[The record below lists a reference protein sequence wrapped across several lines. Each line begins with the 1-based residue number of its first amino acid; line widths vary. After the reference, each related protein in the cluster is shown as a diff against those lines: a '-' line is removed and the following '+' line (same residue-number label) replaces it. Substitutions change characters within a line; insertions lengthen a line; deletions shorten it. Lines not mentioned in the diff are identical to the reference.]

1 MEIYDDSI
9 VQSIIEALPYYV
21 LIVDIKGDVT
31 HYNKLAKGLYLS
43 YSNEGE
49 NINIFDI
56 FNHSSISIISDPN
69 AFRGMNTSKR
79 NISEG
84 MEFKN
89 LIIKQEY
96 KGEVSIFSINSMP
109 LMDGEVIKGA
119 LISFSNI
126 TNEYMENRRIIKERE
141 DFIGLSTELKAKCN
155 IIEILRGREKKHLIY
170 LKDVISNISEG
181 LMVLDKN
188 NKFDFCNK
196 AVYNIFSIK
205 DEKRLI
211 VKDILEKF
219 VFQHLTIEDFHF
231 ENYVRNALENAKHI
245 KNLVMKITDKRS
257 NTVKYIDFSSDAVR
271 DDNKMVLYT
280 IITVKDITEIKKHE
294 MFIEDQTNFIKDL
307 VDNVDIPMAVL
318 NYPSLKIRVA
328 NKNFEVFTKYMLNDK
343 KGVPI
348 VNNYWYDIF
357 QDIEDDS
364 IAKALEFCGRIGKEY
379 TCSPYYIKDCYD
391 KDRFYK
397 IKFIP
402 YKFADGEIKG
412 ICIYASDIT
421 EEINHSIELENVT
434 KLKDE
439 FFTVISHELR
449 TPLSIIY
456 SSLQLAY
463 NIYPKEIG
471 PNMDKTLSRIEQN
484 CARLLKLVN
493 NILDI
498 SKAEAG
504 FIILDEL
511 NFDVVA
517 LTEYIVTSINHYAK
531 SKNIE
536 LIFDTSKEE
545 KMVTMDKEKYEKIL
559 LNLLSNAIKFT
570 PEGNKIMVELNFVNG
585 DIYLRVRDTG
595 IGIPEDKIN
604 FIFDRFSQVNSSLS
618 RRAEGTGIGLSLV
631 KKLVEL
637 MGGAIKVKS
646 KVDKGSVFTI
656 MFPKNII
663 EIKEEKRYTIIGEN
677 IEDKISTEFSD
688 IV

>member
-1 MEIYDDSI
+1 
-9 VQSIIEALPYYV
+9 
-21 LIVDIKGDVT
+21 
-31 HYNKLAKGLYLS
+31 
-43 YSNEGE
+43 
-49 NINIFDI
+49 
-56 FNHSSISIISDPN
+56 
-69 AFRGMNTSKR
+69 
-79 NISEG
+79 
-84 MEFKN
+84 
-89 LIIKQEY
+89 
-96 KGEVSIFSINSMP
+96 
-109 LMDGEVIKGA
+109 
-119 LISFSNI
+119 
-126 TNEYMENRRIIKERE
+126 
-141 DFIGLSTELKAKCN
+141 
-155 IIEILRGREKKHLIY
+155 
-170 LKDVISNISEG
+170 
-181 LMVLDKN
+181 
-188 NKFDFCNK
+188 
-196 AVYNIFSIK
+196 
-205 DEKRLI
+205 
-211 VKDILEKF
+211 
-219 VFQHLTIEDFHF
+219 
-231 ENYVRNALENAKHI
+231 
-245 KNLVMKITDKRS
+245 
-257 NTVKYIDFSSDAVR
+257 
-271 DDNKMVLYT
+271 MVLYT

-328 NKNFEVFTKYMLNDK
+328 NKNFEDFIKYVLNDK
-343 KGVPI
+343 KEVTI
-348 VNNYWYDIF
+348 LNSYWNDIF
-357 QDIEDDS
+357 QNVEDDS
-364 IAKALEFCGRIGKEY
+364 IEKALEFCGKIGKEY
-379 TCSPYYIKDCYD
+379 TCSPYCIKDCYD

-397 IKFIP
+397 IKFLP
-402 YKFADGEIKG
+402 YKFADGDIKG

-421 EEINHSIELENVT
+421 EEINHSMELENVT

-471 PNMDKTLSRIEQN
+471 PNIDKTLSRIEQN

-504 FIILDEL
+504 FIVLDEL
-511 NFDVVA
+511 NFDIVA

-531 SKNIE
+531 SKNID

-545 KMVTMDKEKYEKIL
+545 QMVTMDKEKYEKIL

-570 PEGNKIMVELNFVNG
+570 PEGNKIIVELSFVNG
-585 DIYLRVRDTG
+585 NVYLKVRDTG

-631 KKLVEL
+631 KKLVEI
-637 MGGAIKVKS
+637 MGGTIKVKS
-646 KVDKGSVFTI
+646 KVDKGSEFTI

>member
-1 MEIYDDSI
+1 MDIYNDNI

-21 LIVDIKGDVT
+21 LIVDREGNIT
-31 HYNKLAKGLYLS
+31 NYNKLAKGLYLS
-43 YSNEGE
+43 YSNEGK
-49 NINIFDI
+49 NNNVFDI
-56 FNHSSISIISDPN
+56 FNHPSITIITDHN
-69 AFRGMNTSKR
+69 DFQEKNISKR
-79 NISEG
+79 STLEDVD
-84 MEFKN
+84 FKK
-89 LIIKQEY
+89 LIIRQEY
-96 KGEVSIFSINSMP
+96 KGKVSIFSINSMP
-109 LMDGEVIKGA
+109 LMNGDVIKGS

-126 TNEYMENRRIIKERE
+126 TNEYIENRRIVKERE
-141 DFIGLSTELKAKCN
+141 NFIGLSTELKAKCN

-196 AVYNIFSIK
+196 AIYNIFDIN
-205 DEKRLI
+205 DEKEFVFKEIVKRFVFEHLI
-211 VKDILEKF
+211 VND
-219 VFQHLTIEDFHF
+219 FQF
-231 ENYVRNALENAKHI
+231 ENYIKNALENARNI
-245 KNLVMKITDKRS
+245 KNLVMKITDKES
-257 NTVKYIDFSSDAVR
+257 NTVKYIDFSSEAVT
-271 DDNKMVLYT
+271 DENKVVLYT

-328 NKNFEVFTKYMLNDK
+328 NKNFEDFIKYVLNDK
-343 KGVPI
+343 KEVTI
-348 VNNYWYDIF
+348 LNSYWNDIF
-357 QDIEDDS
+357 QNVEDDS
-364 IAKALEFCGRIGKEY
+364 IEKALEFCGKIGKEY
-379 TCSPYYIKDCYD
+379 TCSPYCIKDCYD

-397 IKFIP
+397 IKFLP
-402 YKFADGEIKG
+402 YKFADGDIKG

-421 EEINHSIELENVT
+421 EEINHSMELENVT

-471 PNMDKTLSRIEQN
+471 PNIDKTLSRIEQN

-504 FIILDEL
+504 FIVLDEL
-511 NFDVVA
+511 NFDIVA

-531 SKNIE
+531 SKNID

-545 KMVTMDKEKYEKIL
+545 QMVTMDKEKYEKIL

-570 PEGNKIMVELNFVNG
+570 PEGNKIIVELSFVNG
-585 DIYLRVRDTG
+585 NVYLKVRDTG

-604 FIFDRFSQVNSSLS
+604 VIFDRFSQVNSSLS

-631 KKLVEL
+631 KKLVEI
-637 MGGAIKVKS
+637 MGGTIKVKS
-646 KVDKGSVFTI
+646 KVDKGSEFTI